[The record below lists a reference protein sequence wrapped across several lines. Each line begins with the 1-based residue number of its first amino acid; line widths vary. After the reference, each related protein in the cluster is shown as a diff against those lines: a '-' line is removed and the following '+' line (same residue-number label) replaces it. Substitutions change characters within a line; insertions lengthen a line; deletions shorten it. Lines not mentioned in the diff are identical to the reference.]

1 MNKLPTLTPVIEQ
14 IVGEETSLRS
24 KKYRLLLILKSIQK
38 NYKDVAKKLSLRSP
52 MLLKP
57 MLVGEVKQFGSGT
70 VSFEVSMMEGTKR
83 YTINTTLPVTIRVTL
98 DGEKTKVEAKTFGK
112 SYQEIMNN
120 DLHVVCKKIK
130 F

>member
-1 MNKLPTLTPVIEQ
+1 MIFPLTKFIETLVQQEP
-14 IVGEETSLRS
+14 SLGS
-24 KKYRLLLILKSIQK
+24 KKFRLLLILKSIQK

-52 MLLKP
+52 MLLEP
-57 MLVGEVKQFGSGT
+57 MLVGDVNKSRSSGK

-83 YTINTTLPVTIRVTL
+83 FSYNKTLPVTIRVTL
-98 DGEKTKVEAKTFGK
+98 DGEKTKVEAKTLGNV
-112 SYQEIMNN
+112 YQEIMNN

>member
-1 MNKLPTLTPVIEQ
+1 MTFPLSEFIEKLVQQEP
-14 IVGEETSLRS
+14 SLRS
-24 KKYRLLLILKSIQK
+24 KKFRLLLILKSIQK

-57 MLVGEVKQFGSGT
+57 MLVGDVNKSTSGE

-83 YTINTTLPVTIRVTL
+83 YTFNTTLPVTIKVTL
-98 DGEKTKVEAKTFGK
+98 DGEKTKVEAKTLGNV
-112 SYQEIMNN
+112 YQEIMNN